1 MTGMSDLLP
10 IIILAGGNER
20 VETIPD
26 GFTAEDLLQG
36 YKGAVKL
43 PSGRCIAGELIERIR
58 ESRRFEDPVL
68 VGPRRIYRDLVD
80 CEVSDTTGDLLA
92 TIMEFTRL
100 LTERYPDRP
109 VAVSACDILPTAAD
123 LRELMDESYAPYSNS
138 GLWWQL
144 IAAEPAEMGVSG
156 WKPSYRI
163 RLSPEGPLLNLYPG
177 HLLIL
182 RAGAVRLDWFN
193 LFLMLAY
200 RYRNRSVYERMIRI
214 TLRALG
220 LWLADD
226 LGRIASFQWPGRILA
241 APCGIFRA
249 YCKYCLERLTVP
261 DLAAELT
268 RQIMVPGRTRELDHP
283 VAMVV
288 TRIRSFAK
296 DIDTR
301 TELEEVLH
309 EGAADP
315 VQNDAPA
322 PTCASHSSKN
332 AGP

>member
-1 MTGMSDLLP
+1 MSDLLP

-26 GFTAEDLLQG
+26 GFTADDLLRG

-43 PSGRCIAGELIERIR
+43 PSGRCLAGELIERIC
-58 ESRRFEDPVL
+58 ESGRFEEPVL

-80 CEVSDTTGDLLA
+80 CEISDTTGELLA
-92 TIMEFTRL
+92 TITELTHL
-100 LTERYPDRP
+100 LTERYPGRP
-109 VAVSACDILPTAAD
+109 VAVSACDILPTATD
-123 LRELMDESYAPYSNS
+123 FRELLDESYAPYSNS
-138 GLWWQL
+138 GLWWQMV
-144 IAAEPAEMGVSG
+144 AAEPGEMGVSG
-156 WKPSYRI
+156 WKPSYRM

-182 RAGAVRLDWFN
+182 QARAIRLDWFN
-193 LFLMLAY
+193 RFLMLAY
-200 RYRNRSVYERMIRI
+200 RFRNRSIYERMIRI

-220 LWLADD
+220 LWLTDD
-226 LGRIASFQWPGRILA
+226 LGRIASFQWPGRVVS
-241 APCGIFRA
+241 APYGIFKT
-249 YCKYCLERLTVP
+249 YGKYCQERLTVP
-261 DLAAELT
+261 ELAAELT
-268 RQIMVPGRTRELDHP
+268 RQIMVPGRTRALDHP

-301 TELEEVLH
+301 TELEDILRDD
-309 EGAADP
+309 AAAP
-315 VQNDAPA
+315 VQDDAAA

>member
-1 MTGMSDLLP
+1 MSDLLP
-10 IIILAGGNER
+10 IIILAGGTER

-26 GFTAEDLLQG
+26 GFTADDLLRG

-43 PSGRCIAGELIERIR
+43 PSGRCIAGELIERIC
-58 ESRRFEDPVL
+58 ESGRFEEPVL

-80 CEVSDTTGDLLA
+80 CEISDTTGDLLA
-92 TIMEFTRL
+92 TITEFTRL
-100 LTERYPDRP
+100 LTERYPNRS

-123 LRELMDESYAPYSNS
+123 FRELLDESYAPYSNS
-138 GLWWQL
+138 GLWWQM

-156 WKPSYRI
+156 WKPSYRM

-193 LFLMLAY
+193 RFLMLAY
-200 RYRNRSVYERMIRI
+200 CFRNRSLYERMIRI
-214 TLRALG
+214 TLRALR

-226 LGRIASFQWPGRILA
+226 LRRIASFQWPGRFVG
-241 APCGIFRA
+241 APYGIFKMYFR
-249 YCKYCLERLTVP
+249 YCLERLTVP
-261 DLAAELT
+261 DLAAELN
-268 RQIMVPGRTRELDHP
+268 RQIMVPGRARGLDHP
-283 VAMVV
+283 AAMVV

-301 TELEEVLH
+301 TELEEILRD
-309 EGAADP
+309 GATEP
-315 VQNDAPA
+315 VQDHAPA